1 VSEQPGKTLHDVVVL
16 GGGSGGY
23 ACALRAAQLGL
34 DVVLIEKGKLGGT
47 CLHQGCI
54 PTKALLHT
62 AEIADLAR
70 EGEQFGVQS
79 TVSGID
85 MPAVNAY
92 KDGVISR
99 LYKGLQGL
107 VKSRKITYVEGSG
120 RMIRPDTVAV
130 GDTTYTGRNVVLAT
144 GSIPRSLPGLDI
156 DGKRVISSDHALA
169 MDTIPKSVV
178 ILGGGV
184 IGLEFASVWKSF
196 GADVTI
202 VEALPHLLPLEDEEI
217 SNQVERQYRR
227 RGIKA
232 ELGARFSK
240 AEEVDQG
247 VVVHLENGTQIEAEL
262 MLVAIGRGPVSAGL
276 GFDDA
281 GVAMERGFVTV
292 DEYCRTNVPNVYA
305 VGDVIP
311 TLQLAHVGFGE
322 GILVAEQIAGLDPR
336 PIDYDGVPRVTYS
349 EPEVASIGLTEAAAR
364 EKHGDSVV
372 TVKYD
377 LAGNGKSQILKTSGI
392 VKLVALRDGPVIGI
406 HMVGSRVSE
415 LLAEGQLIF
424 NWEAYADDVATLI
437 HPHPTQSEAMG
448 EAHLALAGKP
458 LHAHS

>member
-1 VSEQPGKTLHDVVVL
+1 
-16 GGGSGGY
+16 
-23 ACALRAAQLGL
+23 
-34 DVVLIEKGKLGGT
+34 
-47 CLHQGCI
+47 
-54 PTKALLHT
+54 
-62 AEIADLAR
+62 
-70 EGEQFGVQS
+70 
-79 TVSGID
+79 
-85 MPAVNAY
+85 
-92 KDGVISR
+92 
-99 LYKGLQGL
+99 
-107 VKSRKITYVEGSG
+107 
-120 RMIRPDTVAV
+120 
-130 GDTTYTGRNVVLAT
+130 
-144 GSIPRSLPGLDI
+144 
-156 DGKRVISSDHALA
+156 
-169 MDTIPKSVV
+169 
-178 ILGGGV
+178 
-184 IGLEFASVWKSF
+184 
-196 GADVTI
+196 
-202 VEALPHLLPLEDEEI
+202 
-217 SNQVERQYRR
+217 
-227 RGIKA
+227 
-232 ELGARFSK
+232 
-240 AEEVDQG
+240 
-247 VVVHLENGTQIEAEL
+247 
-262 MLVAIGRGPVSAGL
+262 
-276 GFDDA
+276 
-281 GVAMERGFVTV
+281 
-292 DEYCRTNVPNVYA
+292 